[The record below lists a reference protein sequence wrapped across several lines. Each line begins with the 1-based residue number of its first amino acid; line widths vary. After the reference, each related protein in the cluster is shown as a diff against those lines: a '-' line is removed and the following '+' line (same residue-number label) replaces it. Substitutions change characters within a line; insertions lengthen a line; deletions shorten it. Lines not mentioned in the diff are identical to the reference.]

1 MKPTGVDMRKQRL
14 IRALKYLVILVILT
28 LPTNIPALE
37 ITSVSPSRVSPG
49 ESVTVSGGLF
59 TRGTQVVLGNQV
71 IEPAGLSE
79 KSLIF
84 TVPALEEGDYS
95 LQVQDEG
102 ETSPQTFILGITAA
116 DPWIDS
122 LSPANIDTCIPLGDN
137 EVTVQGRHFQP
148 GATLLL
154 DGKTIASSQSG
165 SDTISFTPPHLSSGV
180 YGIQV
185 ANPNGGRSI
194 PHSLYVND
202 IPEINNVY
210 TGEEFV
216 NYYQLV
222 IEGKNFFFNS
232 TLLINEYPVGVSDR
246 PPEQRVVR
254 SQSASSDPNKQASP
268 SQSDNVRF
276 VDCGTLIYNRYPYS
290 TQPKPVSLKIINP
303 DGKTSSTWDLSIP

>member
-1 MKPTGVDMRKQRL
+1 MRKQL
-14 IRALKYLVILVILT
+14 FIQALKYLVALFFLALPST
-28 LPTNIPALE
+28 LPGLE
-37 ITSVSPSRVSPG
+37 IISVSPGRVSPG
-49 ESVTVSGGLF
+49 ESVTVSGGPF
-59 TRGTQVVLGNQV
+59 TLGTRVVLGNQV
-71 IEPAGLSE
+71 IEPTGLTE
-79 KSLIF
+79 RSLIF
-84 TVPALEEGDYS
+84 TVPELEEGDYS
-95 LQVQDEG
+95 LQVQHEG
-102 ETSPQTFILGITAA
+102 ETSPQTFVLGITAA

-122 LSPANIDTCIPLGDN
+122 LSPANIDTCAPLGDN

-154 DGKTIASSQSG
+154 DGKTMASSQSG
-165 SDTISFTPPHLSSGV
+165 SEAISFTPPPLSSGV

-202 IPEINNVY
+202 IPEIHNVY
-210 TGEEFV
+210 TEEEFV

-232 TLLINEYPVGVSDR
+232 TLLINEFPVGVFDR
-246 PPEQRVVR
+246 PPEQRVIR
-254 SQSASSDPNKQASP
+254 SQSATSDPDKRPAP

-290 TQPKPVSLKIINP
+290 SQPKSVSLKIINP